1 MKPKHLFYIVSVAI
15 VVSLF
20 SCSKEK
26 PSIVYFPDMYYPV
39 AYDPLQE
46 ATLAY
51 SDSDYK
57 NQVPL
62 FSENNGRTALNVV
75 PHTIYRNKEGI
86 IPTDWEI
93 NEDKSTYNDNYNKAL
108 EVKTSPLDPAHRE
121 ADLKRGKDLYEKTCA
136 ACHGDMGDGKGSIV
150 ETGAFSGVPNYKDR
164 AITVGS
170 VYYVIKNGRNLM
182 GSYSGQLNMGD
193 RWRVSEYVMEE
204 FKK

>member
-1 MKPKHLFYIVSVAI
+1 MKLNFLPFIIGCMTLGVI
-15 VVSLF
+15 F
-20 SCSKEK
+20 SCSKDE
-26 PSIVYFPDMYYPV
+26 PSMVYFPDMYYPV

-57 NQVPL
+57 NSVPL
-62 FSENNGRTALNVV
+62 FSKNNGRTALDVV

-86 IPTDWEI
+86 IPTDWEL
-93 NEDKSTYNDNYNKAL
+93 NEDKSTYNSNYDKSL
-108 EVKTSPLDPAHRE
+108 LVLTSPLDPANRA
-121 ADLKRGKDLYEKTCA
+121 ADLERGKDLYEKTCT
-136 ACHGDMGDGKGSIV
+136 ACHGNLGDGKGSIV
-150 ETGAFSGVPNYKDR
+150 ETGAYSGVPNYKDR

-182 GSYSGQLNMGD
+182 GSYAGQLNMGD
-193 RWRVSEYVMEE
+193 RWRVAEYVVNE

>member
-1 MKPKHLFYIVSVAI
+1 MKLKTLYIFIIAGVLL
-15 VVSLF
+15 SLS
-20 SCSKEK
+20 SCGKKK
-26 PSIVYFPDMYYPV
+26 PSMVYFPDMYYPV

-57 NQVPL
+57 NEVPL
-62 FSENNGRTALNVV
+62 FSENEGRTALDVV
-75 PHTIYRNKEGI
+75 PHTIYRNKENI
-86 IPTDWEI
+86 IPTDWET
-93 NEDKSTYNDNYNKAL
+93 NEDKSTYNQNYDLSLQVL
-108 EVKTSPLDPAHRE
+108 ESPLDPANR
-121 ADLKRGKDLYEKTCA
+121 AKDLERGKDLYEKTCA
-136 ACHGDMGDGKGSIV
+136 ACHGTMGDGQGSIV
-150 ETGAFSGVPNYKDR
+150 KTGAFSGVPNYKDR

-193 RWRVSEYVMEE
+193 RWRVAEYVMNE